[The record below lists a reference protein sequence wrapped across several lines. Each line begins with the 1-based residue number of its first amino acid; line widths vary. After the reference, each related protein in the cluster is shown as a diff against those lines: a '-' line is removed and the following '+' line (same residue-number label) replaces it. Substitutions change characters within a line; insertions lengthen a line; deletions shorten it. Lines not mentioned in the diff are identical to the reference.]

1 MSQNYPNPFNPTTS
15 IEFSIPHS
23 SKVELAIYNL
33 KGQVVKTLVSRN
45 LAAGNHIVNW
55 NGKDNTGNQVSSG
68 VYFYKLQTANA
79 NITKKMLLMK

>member
-1 MSQNYPNPFNPTTS
+1 
-15 IEFSIPHS
+15 
-23 SKVELAIYNL
+23 
-33 KGQVVKTLVSRN
+33 VKTLVSRN

-68 VYFYKLQTANA
+68 VYFYKLQTANS